1 MDNIFFIFDA
11 IDFIVRLMI
20 VVIFF
25 FIASTMK
32 KTDPDVIRS
41 RLFLEYDQIIKAF
54 NMMFV
59 GSIFF
64 FIAAIIEYLINPT
77 PGDDMVLIMK
87 ISLTVF
93 QITVIYF
100 IFILNTAISA
110 VGRRGM

>member
-25 FIASTMK
+25 LIASTFR

-41 RLFLEYDQIIKAF
+41 RFLLEYGRITKAF

-64 FIAAIIEYLINPT
+64 FIAAVIEYLINPA
-77 PGDDMVLIMK
+77 PLDDMILIMK
-87 ISLTVF
+87 ISLTIF

-100 IFILNTAISA
+100 IFTLNTAISA

>member
-32 KTDPDVIRS
+32 KIDPDVIRS

-64 FIAAIIEYLINPT
+64 FIAAVIEYLIDPA

-110 VGRRGM
+110 IGRRGM

>member
-11 IDFIVRLMI
+11 IDFIVRLLI

-25 FIASTMK
+25 LIAYTMRK
-32 KTDPDVIRS
+32 IDPDVIRS

-64 FIAAIIEYLINPT
+64 FIAAVIEYLINPT
-77 PGDDMVLIMK
+77 QGDDMILIMK

-110 VGRRGM
+110 VGKRGM